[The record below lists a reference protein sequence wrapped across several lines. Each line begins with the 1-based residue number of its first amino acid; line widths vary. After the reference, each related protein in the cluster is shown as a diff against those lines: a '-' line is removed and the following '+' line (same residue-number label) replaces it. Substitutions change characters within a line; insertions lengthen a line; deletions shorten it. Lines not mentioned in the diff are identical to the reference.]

1 MSGEANYDASSD
13 NVRALLNPLH
23 VTSFCLCDALQDE
36 GYHGAEQILVLSAS
50 SKTAIG
56 MAQGLADDARAPTVI
71 GITSRPNY
79 DFVKSLGCYDE
90 IICYD
95 ALDTIDAS
103 KTAVIVDMASNRAVL
118 GAIHGPLG
126 DNMLNCVSVGM
137 THWGTLADNDPLA
150 AQINRERSH
159 FFFAPAHVQ
168 KRISDWGQDGFN
180 QRTCAFMMARMQ
192 QSADWMSV
200 QTIANFDAFT
210 EVYADV
216 VVGKMNPNEGLIV
229 LPL

>member
-1 MSGEANYDASSD
+1 
-13 NVRALLNPLH
+13 

-95 ALDTIDAS
+95 ALDKIDGS
-103 KTAVIVDMASNRAVL
+103 KTTVIVDMAGNRAVL

-180 QRTCAFMMARMQ
+180 QRTGAFMMARMQ
-192 QSADWMSV
+192 QSAGWMSV

>member
-1 MSGEANYDASSD
+1 
-13 NVRALLNPLH
+13 
-23 VTSFCLCDALQDE
+23 LCDALQDE

-95 ALDTIDAS
+95 ALDTIDGS
-103 KTAVIVDMASNRAVL
+103 KTTVIVDMAGNRAVL

-180 QRTCAFMMARMQ
+180 QRTGAFMMARMQ
-192 QSADWMSV
+192 QSAGWMSV

>member
-13 NVRALLNPLH
+13 NARALLNPLH

-56 MAQGLADDARAPTVI
+56 MAQGLADDESAPTVV

-95 ALDTIDAS
+95 ELDAIDAS
-103 KTAVIVDMASNRAVL
+103 KTAVIVDMAGNRAVL

-137 THWGTLADNDPLA
+137 THWETLSDKDPLA
-150 AQINRERSH
+150 AKINRERSS
-159 FFFAPAHVQ
+159 FFFAPSHVQ
-168 KRISDWGQDGFN
+168 KRIGDWGQDGFN
-180 QRTCAFMMARMQ
+180 QRTGAFMMARMQ
-192 QSADWMSV
+192 QSKGWMSV
-200 QTIANFDAFT
+200 ETITDFDAFT
-210 EVYADV
+210 AVYADV

-229 LPL
+229 LPK